1 MSSNENNGVDYKK
14 KYQNLRARYI
24 EAIDVAYRSGFE
36 AGMSKAQQDSIA
48 QQMQMQ
54 AQQMQQMQGGMPPQ
68 GAGQERPPQQMQGPD
83 EVSQAV
89 AELESLVNKSE
100 PSIDDLKKTINTLKD
115 NLMHKSLSEK
125 TKEIG
130 LPKVY
135 SNSYKVNLPEN
146 SKQEVAVQAK
156 IVDDILNK
164 WSQESSEASRDIATA
179 LGTESLTK
187 K

>member
-36 AGMSKAQQDSIA
+36 AGMTKAQQESMM

-54 AQQMQQMQGGMPPQ
+54 AAQQAQGGMPAQ
-68 GAGQERPPQQMQGPD
+68 GPAAAQPPQIQGPD

-100 PSIDDLKKTINTLKD
+100 PSVDDLKKTINSLKD

-135 SNSYKVNLPEN
+135 SNSYKVNLPE
-146 SKQEVAVQAK
+146 SGKQEVAIQTK

-164 WSQESSEASRDIATA
+164 WSQEATEVSRDIATV

>member
-36 AGMSKAQQDSIA
+36 AGMTKAQQDSIA

-54 AQQMQQMQGGMPPQ
+54 MQNQQVPGGPTPSAPSQDPNQAMS
-68 GAGQERPPQQMQGPD
+68 QGPD

-100 PSIDDLKKTINTLKD
+100 PSLDDLKKSINSIKD
-115 NLMHKSLSEK
+115 NLMHKSLLNK
-125 TKEIG
+125 TKQIG

-135 SNSYKVNLPEN
+135 SNSYKVNLPE
-146 SKQEVAVQAK
+146 SGKQEVAVQEK

-164 WSQESSEASRDIATA
+164 WSQEASEATRDITTV